1 MEFVE
6 YPSTDGLPMADNN
19 VQAHTMHHSDYALRE
34 HFGYGADV
42 YIATDTF
49 VYFQQGDNGKRV
61 ASDVFVVLGVSGRS
75 RNSYRIWEENGQAP
89 DFVLE
94 VLSLG
99 THLND
104 QEGKRREYARMG
116 VREYF
121 QYDPKG
127 TTLARKTGHRLHGER
142 PEAGRWV
149 PLERQGA
156 ERIRSDVLGLELRVR
171 RAETEPGYR
180 ELRYRDPLTGND
192 LPTHREAREQGGRRA
207 HARKRDG
214 VHARQLKR
222 AWKQPNAETPS
233 LEQCWQNSWVESDRA
248 IQTARVENPGGTAP
262 RALTQAPYPRGM
274 ALFGVGSG
282 RSGIRCWTPVGHPE
296 GRDNL
301 DIRSLHHEYWRS
313 RAWPCLLSPV
323 RPCGGCST
331 PRVGEFDGTRRV

>member
-1 MEFVE
+1 
-6 YPSTDGLPMADNN
+6 
-19 VQAHTMHHSDYALRE
+19 
-34 HFGYGADV
+34 
-42 YIATDTF
+42 
-49 VYFQQGDNGKRV
+49 
-61 ASDVFVVLGVSGRS
+61 
-75 RNSYRIWEENGQAP
+75 
-89 DFVLE
+89 
-94 VLSLG
+94 
-99 THLND
+99 
-104 QEGKRREYARMG
+104 MG

-127 TTLARKTGHRLHGER
+127 TKLARKTGHRLHGER

-149 PLERQGA
+149 PLERPGA

-192 LPTHREAREQGGRRA
+192 LPTHREAREQGRKTRARAEAGRGA
-207 HARKRDG
+207 CEAAQARLEAAER
-214 VHARQLKR
+214 R
-222 AWKQPNAETPS
+222 NAE
-233 LEQCWQNSWVESDRA
+233 LKAMRAEFMGRSDRA

-301 DIRSLHHEYWRS
+301 DIRSIHHEYWRS
-313 RAWPCLLSPV
+313 RAWPCRVSPV

-331 PRVGEFDGTRRV
+331 LRAGEFDDSRQASHYEHRLAVRSRLFREARAPFRCCQQLSWIATAIGQWVSSLRRPRDRVSSHIQVQRACACAAQWRASLAWISVPTLDLMEAE